1 MTTAALIV
9 AAGKGTRLGA
19 PLPKQFLP
27 LGDGSVL
34 RRTVKSF
41 LDHPA
46 VDQVLVVISPSD
58 RSLYDASVGDLELPE
73 PALGG
78 ETRQESVFNGLK
90 TLAQSDLKRVLIHDA
105 ARPFASDDLI
115 TQVVEGLDGKAA
127 VVPVLPVTDSVKL
140 ADGDILGDDV
150 DRNQLRR
157 TQTPQGFD
165 FQTVLT
171 AHREAAG
178 LNLTDDAAVAARAS
192 HSVATVAGEER
203 NFKITTSEDMMRA
216 RRFLEEDL
224 PSATPEYRTG
234 SGFDVHR
241 FADDRPMII
250 CGVDIP
256 YPRGLEGHSDADVGL
271 HAITDAVLG
280 AIADGDIGDHFP
292 PTDPQ
297 WRGASSDMF
306 LAFAGKRVAARNGHI
321 TSIDVTLICEAPK
334 IKPHRQAMR
343 ERIAEIL
350 SLEISRISVKATTT
364 ERLGFTG
371 RREGIAAQAVV
382 TVALPAKEN

>member
-1 MTTAALIV
+1 MP
-9 AAGKGTRLGA
+9 

-192 HSVATVAGEER
+192 HSVATVPGEER

-256 YPRGLEGHSDADVGL
+256 YPRGLARWNSDADVGL

-297 WRGASSDMF
+297 WRGASSRYVPC
-306 LAFAGKRVAARNGHI
+306 LRRKRVAARNGRI

-350 SLEISRISVKATTT
+350 SLEISRISV
-364 ERLGFTG
+364 RRPPGG
-371 RREGIAAQAVV
+371 SGSPGGREGIAAQAVV
-382 TVALPAKEN
+382 TVALPAKKRWTAWPHFWRPGATAA